1 MQVPDKII
9 LTNSAIS
16 PAAPPSEMDNLIAGL
31 EQEIRRGN
39 KFLIAEAPF
48 KRVAARDVREASEEA
63 CASFRKDSATLLE
76 WGIRKL
82 RLAAKQGAPQV
93 DVVEVLVRQGL
104 STLGARYFSKTP
116 AAQEWSSK
124 GPIGGVNQ
132 NRVGSRSKDECEEGI
147 WEDELTEMAE
157 NDRQKSNR
165 VIGDTVTRSK
175 AEGVAKQADAERKT
189 QGRCHFQR

>member
-1 MQVPDKII
+1 
-9 LTNSAIS
+9 
-16 PAAPPSEMDNLIAGL
+16 
-31 EQEIRRGN
+31 
-39 KFLIAEAPF
+39 
-48 KRVAARDVREASEEA
+48 
-63 CASFRKDSATLLE
+63 
-76 WGIRKL
+76 
-82 RLAAKQGAPQV
+82 V

-104 STLGARYFSKTP
+104 STFGARYFSKTP

-132 NRVGSRSKDECEEGI
+132 NRVGFRSKDEGI
-147 WEDELTEMAE
+147 CEDELTEMAE
-157 NDRQKSNR
+157 NDRKLNR